1 MKELIG
7 YIIGFVMS
15 IIVIPIL
22 ISLSNKYEDEINEL
36 KLENKK
42 LIYNNKELK
51 NSVEI
56 LQNSCDSV
64 CNCSWYEDFYYE
76 HAEEVGV
83 FE

>member
-7 YIIGFVMS
+7 YILAFVMS

-22 ISLSNKYEDEINEL
+22 ISLSNKYEDKINNL

-42 LIYNNKELK
+42 LEYNNKELK

-56 LQNSCDSV
+56 LQNSCESM
-64 CNCSWYEDFYYE
+64 CNCSWYKDFYYE
-76 HAEEVGV
+76 NKEKVGAY
-83 FE
+83 E